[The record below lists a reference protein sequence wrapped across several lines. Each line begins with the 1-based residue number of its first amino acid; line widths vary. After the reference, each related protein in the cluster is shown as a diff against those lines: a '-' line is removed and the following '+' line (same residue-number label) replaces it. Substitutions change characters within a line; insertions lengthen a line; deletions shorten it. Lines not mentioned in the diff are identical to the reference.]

1 MEVGPTAEKKQYPID
16 VDGSEIVSTVLMEL
30 LNTFPGLDGKRVQ
43 FATLGD
49 ASGIGFFP
57 SAGAVILE
65 NRETVTGRVKQK
77 CRYPFM
83 VVYRAA
89 LRTEKQKLR
98 IKELLDCLGKWL
110 EGQPVTISEEVHQL
124 EAYPDLAEDRKIKSI
139 ARTTPAYLNAAYDN
153 GVEDWVISADLNY
166 TTDYYR

>member
-57 SAGAVILE
+57 SAGAVILS
-65 NRETVTGRVKQK
+65 NREDVTGHVSQN

-83 VVYRAA
+83 VVYRGA

-98 IKELLDCLGKWL
+98 VKELLDCLGKWL
-110 EGQPVTISEEVHQL
+110 ERQPVTISEETHQL
-124 EAYPDLAEDRKIKSI
+124 EAYPVLAEGREIKDILRSS
-139 ARTTPAYLNAAYDN
+139 PAYLNAAYDN
-153 GVEDWVISADLNY
+153 GVEDWVISIDLNY
-166 TTDYYR
+166 TTDYDR